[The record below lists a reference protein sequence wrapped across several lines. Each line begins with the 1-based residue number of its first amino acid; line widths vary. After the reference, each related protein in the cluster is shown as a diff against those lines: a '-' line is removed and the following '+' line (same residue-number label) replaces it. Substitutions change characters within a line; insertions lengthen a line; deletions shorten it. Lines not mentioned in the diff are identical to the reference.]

1 MFENYL
7 LTSLPR
13 HDRAGTR
20 LNGAWPV
27 GVLFWTGVAML
38 VLILNSGAIAAEFHW
53 VLRAVWL
60 AAVMHLTV
68 VVLRKLEMWDAE
80 VVEGYGRPGFDT
92 SITTTVQ
99 GGTCGEARRA
109 ARRLAWERLARS
121 LHSCVSSSHRSS
133 SAGPNRSRGSI
144 SRTTR

>member
-68 VVLRKLEMWDAE
+68 VVLRKLEKLDMWDAE

-92 SITTTVQ
+92 RI
-99 GGTCGEARRA
+99 
-109 ARRLAWERLARS
+109 
-121 LHSCVSSSHRSS
+121 
-133 SAGPNRSRGSI
+133 N
-144 SRTTR
+144 